1 MFKSLLLKGRYLGL
15 LLCCLISSLVV
26 TAQTKYKGKV
36 IGSDDKLPIVGAS
49 VRIKGTSTG
58 TVTDV
63 NGEFTLTLSQG
74 NTLVVTY
81 IGYQSTEV
89 KVGADVNL
97 RITLQSGSSTL
108 NEVVV
113 TGYTA
118 QRKKDITGSVAVVN
132 VASLKTVPA
141 ANTASLLQGQAAG
154 VTVINSGNPGGG
166 ATVNVRGVGSIF
178 STAPLVMIDGVQG
191 SLNDIN
197 PNDIESIQVLKD
209 GAASIYGVRGSNGVV
224 VVTTKKGKTGA
235 ATITYDAYYGTQRP
249 LADGF
254 KLAYSKTYVQA
265 IYESYL
271 NSPKAD
277 GTSPLADG
285 NSQYDPGKTGKWT
298 IPDFLTPAGA
308 HVGDPG
314 TTIDWY
320 NLNPNNGNPLDPL
333 RVGPNGVDLLG
344 ANNITMANKQGT
356 DWFHEVFKP
365 APIQSHNITASGGN
379 EKSTYLMSVNYFN
392 QQGTLIDTYFKRYS
406 VRANTTFA
414 LGDHVRVGENA
425 YIFYKRSPN
434 LSNNQNEGNAI
445 SYIYREPPVIPV
457 YDIKGNYAGTR
468 SGSLGN
474 SSNPVAVQERTKNN
488 RNNNWDIVGN
498 IFAEAD
504 FLKHFTIRTQFGGTV
519 DNYYYYYFTPT
530 AYENSEGNTS
540 TNGFTEVAGY
550 NSQYTWTNTLN
561 YNQQFGKHNVK
572 ILAGSEAVTT
582 YRRGIRA
589 GGGNYNLTFLP
600 NYVTVANGVNA
611 PSNGVDQLFD
621 SGLLSYFAKA
631 DYTFDDKYIL
641 GGTIRR
647 DGSSYFA
654 SGYRWGT
661 FPSASLGWRISKES
675 FMKDISWL
683 NDLKIRASY
692 GKLGSLN
699 GVETRLSNAYTLF
712 IPSNGN
718 ANYDIDGTGNKTV
731 TGTYRNQL
739 GNISTSWENDIIK
752 NIGFDAT
759 LFNNRLDLSA
769 EYFRKSVT
777 GLLFV
782 STDPSIA
789 LAPVAVENLPY
800 VNGGNIVNT
809 GFEVTAAYH
818 GGSNGGLK
826 YDLSLNLSHYD
837 NKVTDLNGLK
847 YQNRNSSGSTRIQ
860 NFVRLQPG
868 QPVGA
873 FYGYKVI
880 GLYRDAADIASSP
893 TDGNA
898 RPGLFKYADV
908 NGDGKID
915 VNDKTFI
922 GNPNPKFTT
931 GFTLNMTYK
940 NFDLNAFLYGS
951 FGAKIFN
958 YVKYWTYFPQVF
970 TGNVSADIL
979 GPKVWRPGAD
989 NSKATIPVLTRT
1001 ANADNT
1007 GEPNSWYVENGNY
1020 LRLKSLTLGYTIPN
1034 STVKSLGIKRLRVYF
1049 LANNLFT
1056 ITKYSGLDPELQPS
1070 NLSDNT
1076 SFGIDFGNYPANQ
1089 KIYNVGVSATF

>member
-15 LLCCLISSLVV
+15 LLCCLVSSLVV

-49 VRIKGTSTG
+49 IRLKGTSTG

-63 NGEFTLTLSQG
+63 NGEFTLTLSPG

-81 IGYQSTEV
+81 IGYQSTEI
-89 KVGADVNL
+89 KVGTDVNL
-97 RITLQSGSSTL
+97 RITLQSGSSSL

-154 VTVINSGNPGGG
+154 VTVVNSGNPGGG

-209 GAASIYGVRGSNGVV
+209 GSASIYGVRGSNGVV
-224 VVTTKKGKTGA
+224 VVTTKRGKSGA
-235 ATITYDAYYGTQRP
+235 ATITYDAFYGTQRP

-254 KLAYSKTYVQA
+254 KLADTKTYVQA
-265 IYESYL
+265 IYESFL
-271 NSPKAD
+271 NTPKND
-277 GTSPLADG
+277 GTGNSLG
-285 NSQYDPGKTGKWT
+285 VNSQYDPQGTGTWT
-298 IPDFLTPAGA
+298 IPDFITPAGA
-308 HVGDPG
+308 KNGDPK
-314 TTIDWY
+314 TDPSTY
-320 NLNPNNGNPLDPL
+320 LLNPFTADNQ
-333 RVGPNGVDLLG
+333 
-344 ANNITMANKQGT
+344 ITRANKQGT

-365 APIQSHNITASGGN
+365 APIQSHNITASGGS

-406 VRANTTFA
+406 VRANTQFA
-414 LGDHVRVGENA
+414 IGNHIRVGENA

-445 SYIYREPPVIPV
+445 SYIYREPPIIPV
-457 YDIKGNYAGTR
+457 YDIMGNFAGTR

-474 SSNPVAVQERTKNN
+474 SSNPVAVQERKKND

-498 IFAEAD
+498 LYAEVD
-504 FLKHFTIRTQFGGTV
+504 FLKHFTIRSQFGGSV
-519 DNYYYYYFTPT
+519 DNYYYYYYTVP

-550 NSQYTWTNTLN
+550 NSKYTWTNTLN
-561 YNQQFGKHNVK
+561 YKQQFGKHNVN
-572 ILAGSEAVTT
+572 LLLGSEAVTT
-582 YRRGIRA
+582 YQRGIRA
-589 GGGNYNLTFLP
+589 GGGNYNISFDP
-600 NYVTVANGVNA
+600 NYVTVANGANP

-621 SGLLSYFAKA
+621 AGLLSYFAKL
-631 DYTFDDKYIL
+631 DYTFDDKYIVS
-641 GGTIRR
+641 GTVRR
-647 DGSSYFA
+647 DGASYFYT
-654 SGYRWGT
+654 GYRWGT
-661 FPSASLGWRISKES
+661 FPAASLGWRISKES

-683 NDLKIRASY
+683 NDLKLRVSY
-692 GKLGSLN
+692 GKLGSLA
-699 GVETRLSNAYTLF
+699 GVETRLSNAYDLYKQ
-712 IPSNGN
+712 SNGN
-718 ANYDIDGTGNKTV
+718 ANYDINGTGNSTV
-731 TGTYRNQL
+731 TGLYRFQA
-739 GNISTSWENDIIK
+739 GNTQTSWENDIIK
-752 NIGFDAT
+752 NIGFDMT
-759 LFNNRLDLSA
+759 LLNNRLDISA

-777 GLLFV
+777 GLLFQ
-782 STDPSIA
+782 SKNPATT
-789 LAPVAVENLPY
+789 LAPLNVENAPF
-800 VNGGNIVNT
+800 VNGGNILNT
-809 GFEVTAAYH
+809 GFDVTANYH
-818 GGSNGGLK
+818 GNIGNDFK
-826 YDLSLNLSHYD
+826 FDLGLNLSHYK
-837 NKVTDLNGLK
+837 NLVKDLNGAK
-847 YQNRNSSGSTRIQ
+847 YINYNSSGSTRIQ

-868 QPVGA
+868 QAVSA

-880 GLYRDAADIASSP
+880 GLYRDAADIAASP

-908 NGDGKID
+908 NGDGKITVD
-915 VNDKTFI
+915 DKTFI
-922 GNPNPKFTT
+922 GDPNPKVTT
-931 GFTLNMTYK
+931 GFTLNMSYK
-940 NFDLNAFLYGS
+940 NFDFNAFLYGS
-951 FGAKIFN
+951 FGAKLFN

-989 NSKATIPVLTRT
+989 NSKATIPVLTRI

-1007 GEPNSWYVENGNY
+1007 GEPNSWYLENGNY

-1034 STVKSLGIKRLRVYF
+1034 ATIKSLGIKKLRVYF

-1070 NLSDNT
+1070 NINDNT
-1076 SFGIDFGNYPANQ
+1076 STGIDFGNYPANQ
-1089 KIYNVGVSATF
+1089 KIYNIGVNATF

>member
-1 MFKSLLLKGRYLGL
+1 MFKSLLLKGRFLGV

-36 IGSDDKLPIVGAS
+36 IGSDDKLPVVGAS
-49 VRIKGTSTG
+49 VRVKGTSTG

-63 NGEFTLTLSQG
+63 NGDFTLTLSPG

-81 IGYQSTEV
+81 IGYQTTEV
-89 KVGADVNL
+89 KVGTDVNL

-108 NEVVV
+108 NEVIV

-166 ATVNVRGVGSIF
+166 ASVNVRGIGSIF
-178 STAPLVMIDGVQG
+178 STQPLVMIDGVQG

-224 VVTTKKGKTGA
+224 VVTTKKGKSGA
-235 ATITYDAYYGTQRP
+235 ATITYDAFYGTQRP

-254 KLAYSKTYVQA
+254 KLADTKTYVQA
-265 IYESYL
+265 IYESFL
-271 NSPKAD
+271 NTPKSD
-277 GTSPLADG
+277 GTG
-285 NSQYDPGKTGKWT
+285 NSLGVNVQYDPTGSGTWT
-298 IPDFLTPAGA
+298 IPDYITPQGGKE
-308 HVGDPG
+308 GDPK
-314 TTIDWY
+314 TNPSTY
-320 NLNPNNGNPLDPL
+320 LLNPFVTDNQ
-333 RVGPNGVDLLG
+333 
-344 ANNITMANKQGT
+344 ITRANKQGT
-356 DWFHEVFKP
+356 DWFHEVFKS
-365 APIQSHNITASGGN
+365 APIQSHNITASGGSD
-379 EKSTYLMSVNYFN
+379 KSSYLMSVNYFN

-414 LGDHVRVGENA
+414 LGNHVRVGENA

-445 SYIYREPPVIPV
+445 SYIYREPPIIPV
-457 YDIKGNYAGTR
+457 HDIMGNFAGTR

-474 SSNPVAVQERTKNN
+474 SSNPVAVQERTLNN

-498 IFAEAD
+498 LFAEVD
-504 FLKHFTIRTQFGGTV
+504 FLKHFTIRTQFGGTI
-519 DNYYYYYFTPT
+519 DNFYYYYYTVP

-550 NSQYTWTNTLN
+550 NSKYTWTNTLN
-561 YNQQFGKHNVK
+561 YKQQFGKHNVNLL
-572 ILAGSEAVTT
+572 IGSEAVTT
-582 YRRGIRA
+582 YNRGIQA
-589 GGGNYNLTFLP
+589 GGGNYNISFDP
-600 NYVTVANGVNA
+600 NYVTVANGANPPSTAVN
-611 PSNGVDQLFD
+611 QLFD
-621 SGLLSYFAKA
+621 AGLLSYFAKL

-647 DGSSYFA
+647 DGSSYFFN
-654 SGYRWGT
+654 GYQWGT
-661 FPSASLGWRISKES
+661 FPSGSVGWRISKES
-675 FMKDISWL
+675 FMKNISWL

-692 GKLGSLN
+692 GKLGSLA
-699 GVETRLSNAYTLF
+699 GVETRLSNAYNLYKQ
-712 IPSNGN
+712 SNGN
-718 ANYDIDGTGNKTV
+718 SNYDINGTGNSTV
-731 TGTYRNQL
+731 TGLYRFQA
-739 GNISTSWENDIIK
+739 GNIQTSWENDIIK

-759 LFNNRLDLSA
+759 LLNNRLDISA

-777 GLLFV
+777 GLLFQDK
-782 STDPSIA
+782 DPSKT
-789 LAPVAVENLPY
+789 LAPLNVENAAF
-800 VNGGNIVNT
+800 VNGGGILNT
-809 GFEVTAAYH
+809 GYELSVNYH
-818 GGSNGGLK
+818 GSIGSDFK
-826 YDLSLNLSHYD
+826 YDLGLNASHYHNVVQSLN
-837 NKVTDLNGLK
+837 NGAK
-847 YQNRNSSGSTRIQ
+847 YINYNSAGSTRIQ

-880 GLYRDAADIASSP
+880 GLYKDAADIAASP

-898 RPGLFKYADV
+898 KPGLFKYADV
-908 NGDGKID
+908 NGDGKITVD
-915 VNDKTFI
+915 DKTFI
-922 GNPNPKFTT
+922 GDPNPKYTG
-931 GFTLNMTYK
+931 GFTLNLSYK

-951 FGAKIFN
+951 FGGKIFN

-989 NSKATIPVLTRT
+989 NSKATIPVLTRI

-1007 GEPNSWYVENGNY
+1007 GEPNSWYLESGNY
-1020 LRLKSLTLGYTIPN
+1020 VRLKSLTLGYTVPN
-1034 STVKSLGIKRLRVYF
+1034 SKIKALGIKKLRFYF

-1056 ITKYSGLDPELQPS
+1056 ITKYSGLDPELQAS
-1070 NLSDNT
+1070 NLNDNT

-1089 KIYNVGVSATF
+1089 KIYNIGVNASF